1 MQVLHMD
8 IEWQKRKVKSQY
20 YVHFRIVNVTK
31 EIRND
36 LNIFLSDILAIIV
49 IIAQFT
55 NSIVDILYMTIK
67 EKNPTLIMY

>member
-1 MQVLHMD
+1 MD

-20 YVHFRIVNVTK
+20 YVHFRIINVTK

-55 NSIVDILYMTIK
+55 NSIVVLLYMTIK

>member
-1 MQVLHMD
+1 MD